1 MITEN
6 EGMRKKKCRQQD
18 NFCLHLCG
26 AATFFIM
33 CTSKRQPM
41 PRAALY
47 DAVQI
52 AARKE
57 TLEIGCACFCNDRAR
72 FSGGPGD
79 VRRDVEVLKAD
90 EWVALAR
97 RFAVYNIDGD
107 GSQFAALERVGHVI
121 FV

>member
-1 MITEN
+1 MGEHHVRIEISDFV
-6 EGMRKKKCRQQD
+6 MRTSV
-18 NFCLHLCG
+18 L
-26 AATFFIM
+26 M
-33 CTSKRQPM
+33 CTSKRQARQPM
-41 PRAALY
+41 PRPALY

-90 EWVALAR
+90 EWVTLAR
-97 RFAVYNIDGD
+97 RFAV
-107 GSQFAALERVGHVI
+107 
-121 FV
+121 

>member
-1 MITEN
+1 MGERHVHIEISDLV
-6 EGMRKKKCRQQD
+6 MR
-18 NFCLHLCG
+18 
-26 AATFFIM
+26 TFVLM
-33 CTSKRQPM
+33 CISKRQPM
-41 PRAALY
+41 PRPALY

-72 FSGGPGD
+72 FSGGLGD